1 MDMTLTDDVVRTS
14 CDRLKC
20 YDHGTWVC
28 DFSEKFIEDAY
39 IIKPFYYSDGTEN
52 GEKTQLGIMYINGDG
67 GANLLFSDKD
77 RFRNLAE
84 TAVEPPMSNEE
95 VFALLDDGKS
105 YRTVSKTE
113 TESYWFLW
121 VNRLGEDGAT
131 VSNDGILV
139 KKSGGND
146 CDFDRKAVA
155 EAPNAPHMPKT
166 DIKTFAEGY
175 TRILNRIKEL
185 GKQPVILS
193 LPPIDSERFFDR
205 VSEGLSKENILKFLD
220 GNKRHISDW
229 HEHYNLE
236 TFKIAAANNV
246 PIIDITSK
254 FLECSNYSDYLYD
267 DGIHPNEK
275 GHRLIADTIR
285 KYIKEKRVDL

>member
-1 MDMTLTDDVVRTS
+1 MTRLSAFGDSVLRGVVLENNKYKFSKVCFVNILTDELGADIKNKGKFGSTVTVGEQMIERNIEHIKESSSRYVV
-14 CDRLKC
+14 
-20 YDHGTWVC
+20 
-28 DFSEKFIEDAY
+28 
-39 IIKPFYYSDGTEN
+39 TE
-52 GEKTQLGIMYINGDG
+52 
-67 GANLLFSDKD
+67 F
-77 RFRNLAE
+77 
-84 TAVEPPMSNEE
+84 
-95 VFALLDDGKS
+95 
-105 YRTVSKTE
+105 
-113 TESYWFLW
+113 
-121 VNRLGEDGAT
+121 
-131 VSNDGILV
+131 
-139 KKSGGND
+139 GGND
-146 CDFDRKAVA
+146 CDFDWKAVA

-166 DIKTFAEGY
+166 DIKAFAEGY

-205 VSEGLSKENILKFLD
+205 VSEGLSRENILKFLD

-229 HEHYNLE
+229 HERYNLE

-254 FLECSNYSDYLYD
+254 FLECSNYSDYLCD

-285 KYIKEKRVDL
+285 EYIKEKRVEL